1 MRLLYNLIFVLALS
15 CVLCNNVSAQQYD
28 GDVLYDFIITR
39 LDDEQPIMGYGKSA
53 TDIGLIIY
61 SNIKDLEIKVTSA
74 VIGNVVNEYRYDDEK
89 KAYILSLKPFKEES
103 PKYTMEV
110 NHPAYRSQKFR
121 FTHDDLDK
129 NCIIFKIDGTETFNE
144 EIKELAKRIKTLEEQ
159 NTSKPVEV
167 YGERSRKPEKH
178 DDRRSFGISVGY
190 AAKQFKNGDRTYPW
204 CYIGDQAKSSS
215 PAWAAGIYWAP
226 EFRYGLG
233 IQTGCYF
240 DFASCKYA
248 DIKLFDCNLSI
259 PARLQYRYVVLDD
272 FSFFIFVGPSFE
284 LSLAYDISIG
294 NGKENISLYDAGNL
308 SRFNLLLGCGA
319 GLRWKG
325 LQIMFS
331 SDWGLVNMLKNGSG
345 YAKLNKPFSLTLS
358 YNFKL

>member
-1 MRLLYNLIFVLALS
+1 MLRYLITVLISIAFLFNATSFAQSKLGEFV
-15 CVLCNNVSAQQYD
+15 VEPKKE
-28 GDVLYDFIITR
+28 G
-39 LDDEQPIMGYGKSA
+39 EPIQGYGDSPK
-53 TDIGLIIY
+53 DVGLIIY
-61 SNIKDLEIKVTSA
+61 STIKNLEIEVISA
-74 VIGNVVNEYRYDDEK
+74 SIGNVVKKSSYNKKR
-89 KAYILSLKPFKEES
+89 KAYVLALEPFS
-103 PKYTMEV
+103 DTVPKYTLRL
-110 NHPAYRSQKFR
+110 NHPSYMYWEK
-121 FTHDDLDK
+121 TLTPDDLDQTGT
-129 NCIIFKIDGTETFNE
+129 CIFF
-144 EIKELAKRIKTLEEQ
+144 
-159 NTSKPVEV
+159 EV

-190 AAKQFKNGDRTYPW
+190 AAKQFKNGDGTYPW
-204 CYIGDQAKSSS
+204 CYIGDQARSSS
-215 PAWAAGIYWAP
+215 PAWAAGVYWAP

-331 SDWGLVNMLKNGSG
+331 SDWGLVNILKDGSG
-345 YAKLNKPFSLTLS
+345 YAKLNKPFGLTLS